1 MISKDPKCQKPPL
14 WSASNGPPIRT
25 GSAAPPSTA
34 PPAASAP
41 DSPSSRTALPG
52 AFGSKRCQTI
62 TRSISASRT
71 AAPPTSQPARTVP
84 MLKPRGC
91 RPRPSF
97 MPKRKRKPL
106 ASRSSIQQLRRKERR
121 NPGWPT
127 PSTTTS
133 STSSSAALSKP
144 GNRRSWS
151 RLNS

>member
-1 MISKDPKCQKPPL
+1 MPKATLMVRFKRPADPN
-14 WSASNGPPIRT
+14 WIRRPAVY
-25 GSAAPPSTA
+25 GSAGRVRSGFAQFKDRTTGRIWVEEVPDNYAFDIRIEDGRTTYK
-34 PPAASAP
+34 PAGKN
-41 DSPSSRTALPG
+41 G
-52 AFGSKRCQTI
+52 ADAEAQRVQ
-62 TRSISASRT
+62 
-71 AAPPTSQPARTVP
+71 AAA
-84 MLKPRGC
+84 K
-91 RPRPSF
+91 F
-97 MPKRKRKPL
+97 MPKRKRKQL